1 MRRTVTLSAFL
12 CLASPAIAF
21 QGERTFMPE
30 NNLHLQPSAVGGIT
44 QEQFNAVLDRAQKT
58 YGPIIRQFGAKLTI
72 DRRWNDNTVNA
83 SADQPNAKNWRIH
96 MYGGLARRAE
106 VTEDGFAMVVC
117 HELGHHLAGYP
128 FVESWAANEG
138 QSDIFATGACAFR
151 LFATNVELSAQAM
164 AELPEPI
171 KQKCDAA
178 HAEENR
184 DNCYRAMQAG
194 KSLGDLLAALNGDT
208 VSFDTPD
215 TKVVRRTRHEHPA
228 AQCRLDT
235 YVAGAICGNSKW
247 DYALI
252 PGKNI
257 ANRNSRQAQTEAF
270 DHSCV
275 DGDGARPRCWF
286 APLGGGENGDDGS
299 DNQPNECPY
308 GNQTICDIL
317 CTFDPSKP
325 WCGQ

>member
-21 QGERTFMPE
+21 EGARSFMPD
-30 NNLHLQPSAVGGIT
+30 NDLHLEPSVVGGIT
-44 QEQFNAVLDRAQKT
+44 KEQFNAVLDRAQEI
-58 YGPIIRQFGAKLTI
+58 YGPIVSTFGAKLTI

-83 SADQPNAKNWRIH
+83 SADQPSETNWRIH

-117 HELGHHLAGYP
+117 HELGHHLAGFP

-138 QSDIFATGACAFR
+138 QSDLFATGACAFR
-151 LFATNVELSAQAM
+151 LFATNFVLSAQAI
-164 AELPEPI
+164 AELPDSI
-171 KQKCDAA
+171 KAKCDNS
-178 HAEENR
+178 HADENR

-208 VSFDTPD
+208 VNFDTPD
-215 TKVVRRTRHEHPA
+215 TRVVRRTRHTHPA

-235 YVAGAICGNSKW
+235 YIAGAVCGNSKW

-252 PGKNI
+252 PGKDIN
-257 ANRNSRQAQTEAF
+257 NRNSRQAQEQAF
-270 DHSCV
+270 AHSCTE
-275 DGDGARPRCWF
+275 GGGARPRCWF
-286 APLGGGENGDDGS
+286 APIGGSSGGGGDV
-299 DNQPNECPY
+299 PAECPY

-317 CTFDPSKP
+317 CTFDPRKP
-325 WCGQ
+325 WCNQ